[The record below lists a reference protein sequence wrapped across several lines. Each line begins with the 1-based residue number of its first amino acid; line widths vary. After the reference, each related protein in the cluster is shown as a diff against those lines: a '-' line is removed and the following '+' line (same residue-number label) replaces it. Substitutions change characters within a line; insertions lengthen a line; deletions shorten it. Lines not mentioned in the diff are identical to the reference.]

1 MNDESREDAFSKTR
15 HLVKQVDFNLAQRE
29 GKELRHIRATD
40 ITSAGKAALAEIG
53 RKANSEGVF
62 PERALTHRDYYTILS
77 TVSDFIPQG
86 ERTNPKYLSSPE
98 DFTSFLTRGNTS
110 SPDTPLSNEL
120 GDEVKLWRFKV
131 RLKGMGRER
140 KIALTVEPGSPI
152 IDAMRDDVWKKL
164 TDAGLPLVDTRW
176 GYK

>member
-1 MNDESREDAFSKTR
+1 MKDGSKEDAFSEVR
-15 HLVKQVDFNLAQRE
+15 RLVKKVDFNLAQEE

-40 ITSAGKAALAEIG
+40 ISSTGKVALAELG
-53 RKANSEGVF
+53 RKASSEGVF
-62 PERALTHRDYYTILS
+62 PEGTLTHKDYYTILS

-98 DFTSFLTRGNTS
+98 DFTSFLTRGNTN
-110 SPDTPLSNEL
+110 SPDTPLSKEF

-131 RLKGMGRER
+131 SIKRISGGR
-140 KIALTVEPGSPI
+140 KIALSVEPGSPI
-152 IDAMRDDVWKKL
+152 IDAMRDNVWKKL

-176 GYK
+176 AYK